1 MRVVGGKN
9 RGRRLLAPPGTKV
22 RPTSDRARE
31 ALFNI
36 LAHGQFAVSGMPF
49 AGGAVLDAFAGSG
62 AFGLEA
68 LSRGA
73 AEAVFI
79 EQDRDALAVLKKNIE
94 ALGESA
100 RARVL
105 PGDATHPPR
114 AMSPCAVAFL
124 DPPYRSG
131 LAGAALPALGAA
143 GWLAPGTLA
152 VVEIAAREHFAPPTG
167 FILVD
172 ERVYGAA
179 RLMFLRYK
187 PIGSDPDL
195 DLVAGRRL

>member
-49 AGGAVLDAFAGSG
+49 AEGAVLDAFAGSG

-79 EQDRDALAVLKKNIE
+79 EQDRDALAALKKNIE

-105 PGDATHPPR
+105 HGDATHPPR
-114 AMSPCAVAFL
+114 AVTPCSVAFL

-167 FILVD
+167 FTLVD